1 MRVLPAPGDVPI
13 ALSDRPH
20 HRPPAWRENPTGNLA
35 LACPRCNR
43 NKGPNLVG
51 IDKKTHEIA
60 KLYHPRRDRWA
71 DHFRWHGP
79 RLRGLTPTGR
89 ATIRVLAINDSLA
102 VALCRE
108 LILEARSPLERESWA
123 SDFAPRSLSL
133 QAPLCL
139 FSFLP

>member
-1 MRVLPAPGDVPI
+1 MVAHDLEQRVRIRARGLCEYCQLPQATYRLPFQIDHII
-13 ALSDRPH
+13 ARQHGGKTQL
-20 HRPPAWRENPTGNLA
+20 GNLA

-79 RLRGLTPTGR
+79 RLRGLTATGR

-102 VALCRE
+102 IALRRE
-108 LILEARSPLERESWA
+108 LILEGVFP
-123 SDFAPRSLSL
+123 PRT
-133 QAPLCL
+133 
-139 FSFLP
+139 